1 MSENEQDK
9 NRKIKYKNL
18 AVVSIIEELKK
29 LNLSVKHEV
38 VEKYSVEEL
47 LEFLNIIVEI
57 EQALNI

>member
-1 MSENEQDK
+1 LSENEQDK